1 MNPVQ
6 KKEIIGKTDLA
17 HAIAMH
23 TKCTITE
30 AQSVIER
37 FCNTL
42 TELIRQNKTI
52 SIKGFG
58 SFNISES
65 KERNGI
71 NPRTL
76 EKIVIPASK
85 KISFKASATLK
96 EAVMQKL

>member
-1 MNPVQ
+1 MNIVHKQ
-6 KKEIIGKTDLA
+6 EIIGKTDLA

-23 TKCTITE
+23 TKYTITE
-30 AQSVIER
+30 AQYVIEQL
-37 FCNTL
+37 CNTL

-76 EKIVIPASK
+76 ENIVIPAATT
-85 KISFKASATLK
+85 IYFKASATLK
-96 EAVMQKL
+96 YAVMQNA